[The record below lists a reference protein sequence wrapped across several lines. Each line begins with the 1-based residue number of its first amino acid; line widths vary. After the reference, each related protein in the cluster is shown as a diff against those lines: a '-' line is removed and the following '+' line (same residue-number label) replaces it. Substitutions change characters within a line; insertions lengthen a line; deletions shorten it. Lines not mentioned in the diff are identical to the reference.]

1 MNVGLLDDRRH
12 GLLGGA
18 SRFEEARKVAALAQL
33 GDLQVDVAGTGLP
46 QAVTVAIAA
55 VCPVWAFDIEAGTAQ
70 AFDIELHH
78 ALGNELDHLLEQISV
93 CPFLNQLGQC
103 DSGLG
108 HRGFSGEG

>member
-1 MNVGLLDDRRH
+1 
-12 GLLGGA
+12 
-18 SRFEEARKVAALAQL
+18 LAQL
-33 GDLQVDVAGTGLP
+33 GDLQVDVADAGLS
-46 QAVTVAIAA
+46 QEVTVALAT
-55 VCPVWAFDIEAGTAQ
+55 VYTVWAFDVEAGAAQ

-93 CPFLNQLGQC
+93 CPFLNQLSQC